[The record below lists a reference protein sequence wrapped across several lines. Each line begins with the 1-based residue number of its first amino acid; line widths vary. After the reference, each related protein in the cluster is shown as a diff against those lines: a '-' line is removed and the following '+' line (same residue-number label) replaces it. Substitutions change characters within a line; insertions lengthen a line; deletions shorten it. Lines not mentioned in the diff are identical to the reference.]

1 MGRAMLGLARGQGM
15 AEPVSQEQVFAKCAG
30 RLIPFLMLLYFFNYL
45 DRVNVGFAALTM
57 NRDLGFSPSVYGLA
71 ASIFFVSYAMFQI
84 PATMFLER
92 IGARRAVCLIMA
104 GWGTVSAATA
114 LVSAPSGFYAA
125 RFLLGVA
132 EAGFF
137 PGIILYLTFW
147 FPREYRARFTAI
159 FMTAIPLSSTFG
171 APLSGLILGL
181 DGAGGLRGWQ
191 WLFLI
196 EGLPVLALAFAVL
209 KFLPDGPAQATFLSE
224 AEKQTIARRLAAERP
239 AAPASPWPGL
249 YDPRVLLLGLAGTG
263 VNAGIFGNQLWLPQ
277 IVKSLGYSNLTTG
290 FIIAVP
296 YLLGIPIMLLVARS
310 SDRRGERVWHTA
322 IPLMVTASGFA
333 VAAMA
338 QNPFVVMAGLVA
350 VVWGLVGTYGP
361 YYSLASS
368 FFAGPAAPGAIA
380 LVNLMCTGLGGFL
393 GPNIVGLLKQE
404 TGGYAAGML
413 ALAAGLVIS
422 VVLLLLLGRVMA
434 ARTPAIAKA

>member
-1 MGRAMLGLARGQGM
+1 MGQGM
-15 AEPVSQEQVFAKCAG
+15 AEAGEQVFAKCAR
-30 RLIPFLMLLYFFNYL
+30 RLIPFLMLLYFVNYL

-71 ASIFFVSYAMFQI
+71 ASTFFVSYALFQI
-84 PATMFLER
+84 PATMLLER

-104 GWGTVSAATA
+104 AWGAVSAGTA
-114 LVSAPSGFYAA
+114 LVNEPFGFYTA

-137 PGIILYLTFW
+137 PGMILYLTFW
-147 FPREYRARFTAI
+147 FPRRYRARFTAI

-196 EGLPVLALAFAVL
+196 EGLPACALAFAVL
-209 KFLPDGPAQATFLSE
+209 KSLPDGPAQATFLSE
-224 AEKQTIARRLAAERP
+224 AEKQTITRRLLAERP
-239 AAPASPWPGL
+239 AAPPSPWPGL

-263 VNAGIFGNQLWLPQ
+263 VNAAIFGNQLWLPQ
-277 IVKSLGYSNLTTG
+277 IVKALGYSNLTTG
-290 FIIAVP
+290 FIVSLP

-322 IPLMVTASGFA
+322 IPLLLAAGGFA
-333 VAAMA
+333 VAAVA

-368 FFAGPAAPGAIA
+368 FFAGPSAPGAIA
-380 LVNLMCTGLGGFL
+380 LVNLMCTGAGGFI
-393 GPNIVGLLKQE
+393 GPNVIGLLKQQ
-404 TGGYAAGML
+404 TGGYASGML
-413 ALAAGLVIS
+413 SLAAGLAIS
-422 VVLLLLLGRVMA
+422 VVLLLLLGRMMA
-434 ARTPAIAKA
+434 ARTPATVSA

>member
-1 MGRAMLGLARGQGM
+1 M
-15 AEPVSQEQVFAKCAG
+15 AEPGEQVFAKCAG

-45 DRVNVGFAALTM
+45 DRVNVGFAGLTM

-71 ASIFFVSYAMFQI
+71 ASIFFVSYAIFQI

-92 IGARRAVCLIMA
+92 LGARRAVALIMA
-104 GWGTVSAATA
+104 AWGTVSAATS
-114 LVSAPSGFYAA
+114 LVHEPIGFYAA

-171 APLSGLILGL
+171 GPLSGLILGM
-181 DGAGGLRGWQ
+181 DGTGGLRGWQ

-196 EGLPVLALAFAVL
+196 EGLPACALALAVV
-209 KFLPDGPAQATFLSE
+209 KFLPDGPASAPFLSE
-224 AEKQTIARRLAAERP
+224 AEKQTIERRLVAERP
-239 AAPASPWPGL
+239 AAPPSPWPGL

-263 VNAGIFGNQLWLPQ
+263 INAAIFGNQLWLPQ

-290 FIIAVP
+290 FIVAIP
-296 YLLGIPIMLLVARS
+296 YMLGIPLMLLVARS
-310 SDRRGERVWHTA
+310 SDRRGERIWHTA
-322 IPLMVTASGFA
+322 IPLIVTAAGFT

-338 QNPFVVMAGLVA
+338 HNPFVVIAGLFA

-380 LVNLMCTGLGGFL
+380 LVNLMCTGAGGFI
-393 GPNIVGLLKQE
+393 GPNVVGLLKQG

-413 ALAAGLVIS
+413 ALSAGLVIS
-422 VVLLLLLGRVMA
+422 VALLLLLRQVMA
-434 ARTPAIAKA
+434 GRRTVLAGA

>member
-1 MGRAMLGLARGQGM
+1 M
-15 AEPVSQEQVFAKCAG
+15 AEPQQQEQVFAKCAG

-45 DRVNVGFAALTM
+45 DRVNVGFAGLTM

-71 ASIFFVSYAMFQI
+71 ASVFFVSYAMFQI

-92 IGARRAVCLIMA
+92 LGARRAVAIIMA
-104 GWGTVSAATA
+104 AWGTVSAATA
-114 LVSAPSGFYAA
+114 LVHEPIGFYAA

-137 PGIILYLTFW
+137 PGMILYLTFW

-171 APLSGLILGL
+171 GPLSGFILGL

-196 EGLPVLALAFAVL
+196 EGLPACALALAVV
-209 KFLPDGPAQATFLSE
+209 KFLPDGPASAPFLSA
-224 AEKQTIARRLAAERP
+224 AEKQTIERRLAAERP
-239 AAPASPWPGL
+239 AAPPSPWPGL
-249 YDPRVLLLGLAGTG
+249 YDPRVVLLGLAGTG
-263 VNAGIFGNQLWLPQ
+263 INAAIFGNQLWLPQ
-277 IVKSLGYSNLTTG
+277 IVKSLGYSNLATG
-290 FIIAVP
+290 FVVSLP

-322 IPLMVTASGFA
+322 ISLLVAAGGFT

-338 QNPFVVMAGLVA
+338 HDPFVVIGGLFA

-393 GPNIVGLLKQE
+393 GPNIVGLLKQG
-404 TGGYAAGML
+404 TGGYGAGML
-413 ALAAGLVIS
+413 ALAACLVIS
-422 VVLLLLLGRVMA
+422 VIILLLVGRVIA
-434 ARTPAIAKA
+434 ARRTVLAGVQ